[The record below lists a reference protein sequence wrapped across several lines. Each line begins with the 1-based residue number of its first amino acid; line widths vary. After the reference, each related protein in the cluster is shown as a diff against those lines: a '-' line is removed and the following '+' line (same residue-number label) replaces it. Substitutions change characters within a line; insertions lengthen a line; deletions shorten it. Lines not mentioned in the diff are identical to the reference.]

1 MEQNEMGDK
10 ITTLLQ
16 FAFKANKLALGHD
29 PVLRGIY
36 KNKVRLVLYAD
47 DLSDNSVSSISNV
60 LDKRENKNKIDMIKY
75 GNKDYFY
82 RVLGKSVGVVGVLDD
97 NFKNGMRKQ
106 LSLCIAEA

>member
-1 MEQNEMGDK
+1 MDK

-36 KNKVRLVLYAD
+36 KNKVHLVLYAD
-47 DLSDNSVSSISNV
+47 DLSENSITSISRV
-60 LDKRENKNKIDMIKY
+60 LDKRNIEITNNRKKIDMIKY

-82 RVLGKSVGVVGVLDD
+82 QIFGKSVGVVGVLDV

-106 LSLCIAEA
+106 LSLCMAEA

>member
-1 MEQNEMGDK
+1 MDK

-36 KNKVRLVLYAD
+36 KNKVHLVLYAD
-47 DLSDNSVSSISNV
+47 DLSENSITSISRV
-60 LDKRENKNKIDMIKY
+60 LDKRNIEITNNRKKIDMIKY

-82 RVLGKSVGVVGVLDD
+82 QIFGKNVGVVGVLDD

-106 LSLCIAEA
+106 LSLCMAEA